1 MRQSGDP
8 WHHIRKHS
16 CDQGCYSAKNKQSP
30 WDSANKSDICTHR
43 GVNIINISQCITGC
57 VDMERYGAGFQLKIA
72 HVVSGYDSTVEAAVT
87 KLMYLQG
94 RYPDNRMV
102 REKLKQSLA
111 GEITLPE

>member
-1 MRQSGDP
+1 MSFQIFHGGYLDGS
-8 WHHIRKHS
+8 HHVLLAVGT
-16 CDQGCYSAKNKQSP
+16 QFA
-30 WDSANKSDICTHR
+30 
-43 GVNIINISQCITGC
+43 
-57 VDMERYGAGFQLKIA
+57 
-72 HVVSGYDSTVEAAVT
+72 DSTVEAAVT